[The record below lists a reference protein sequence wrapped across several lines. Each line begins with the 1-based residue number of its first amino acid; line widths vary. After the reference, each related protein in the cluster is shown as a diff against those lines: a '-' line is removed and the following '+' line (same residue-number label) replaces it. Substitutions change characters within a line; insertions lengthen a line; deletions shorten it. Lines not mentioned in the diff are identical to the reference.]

1 MHTYHSELEHEDYL
15 GTITGVE
22 PIIIYY
28 TCHAGSKGR
37 TDGKYGPAIEPDE
50 PAYIEIDH
58 ITGDNGREVL
68 LTCKEESAFEEL
80 IAQELDANDGDTDDY
95 GGD

>member
-28 TCHAGSKGR
+28 TCHAGCKGR

-58 ITGDNGREVL
+58 VTGDNGREVL
-68 LTCKEESAFEEL
+68 LTTAQENAFEEL
-80 IAQELDANDGDTDDY
+80 INEELASNDGDEDDY

>member
-15 GTITGVE
+15 GTVTVVE

-28 TCHAGSKGR
+28 TCHAGCKGR
-37 TDGKYGPAIEPDE
+37 RDGKYGPAIEPDE

-58 ITGDNGREVL
+58 VTGDNGREVL
-68 LTCKEESAFEEL
+68 LTTAQENTFEEL
-80 IAQELDANDGDTDDY
+80 IAKELDANDGDTDDY